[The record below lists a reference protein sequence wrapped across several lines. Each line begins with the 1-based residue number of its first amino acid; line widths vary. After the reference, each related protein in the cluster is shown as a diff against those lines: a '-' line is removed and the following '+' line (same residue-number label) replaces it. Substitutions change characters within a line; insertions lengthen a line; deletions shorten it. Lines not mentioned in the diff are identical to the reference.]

1 MSWGTIG
8 ETDARSARTK
18 QENPS
23 TTKRPLL
30 KIIFGFGLVVFGAL
44 AFWGIIIRRGSN
56 RELEQRSDQAAQ
68 VVVDVIHPE
77 KAAETI
83 HLLCLE
89 KPKRT

>member
-1 MSWGTIG
+1 M
-8 ETDARSARTK
+8 
-18 QENPS
+18 
-23 TTKRPLL
+23 
-30 KIIFGFGLVVFGAL
+30 FGAL

-83 HLLCLE
+83 PLTLPGETKAYVEAPIYAQTSGLSE
-89 KPKRT
+89 EVEFRYRFKG